1 MIGRLISYIYLMDPK
16 KFNRPSGRIRNKIGV
31 LFFILLMMSG
41 FGKLAAHALPSED
54 SFFDPVRFGGSL
66 GLSFSDGFKPNR
78 SLRPVRFCV

>member
-41 FGKLAAHALPSED
+41 FGKLAAQALP
-54 SFFDPVRFGGSL
+54 
-66 GLSFSDGFKPNR
+66 
-78 SLRPVRFCV
+78 